1 MQDNKLKIFVFYG
14 NDSVK
19 NQSDYKILSLILE
32 NNSYPEKQIIPLFE
46 KNTSQ
51 NNIQERIIS
60 TNNLLKNFEL
70 INILLEITSNDEKV
84 NSEEITAV
92 KNGLTDLSIQT
103 IDEFIDD
110 LTKQNSVKND
120 QKSSQV

>member
-32 NNSYPEKQIIPLFE
+32 NNSYQEKQIIPLFE

-51 NNIQERIIS
+51 NSTQERIRS

-70 INILLEITSNDEKV
+70 INILLEITSNNEKD
-84 NSEEITAV
+84 NLEEITDV
-92 KNGLTDLSIQT
+92 KNALNNIEIKT

-110 LTKQNSVKND
+110 LTK
-120 QKSSQV
+120 